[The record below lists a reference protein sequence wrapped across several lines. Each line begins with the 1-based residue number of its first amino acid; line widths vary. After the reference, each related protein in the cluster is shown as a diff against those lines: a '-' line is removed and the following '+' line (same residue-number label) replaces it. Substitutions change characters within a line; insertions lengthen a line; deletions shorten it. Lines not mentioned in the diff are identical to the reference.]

1 MVLTISDEMS
11 VKRLVIPR
19 NRTVR
24 LTRGHDHR
32 DAPAFE
38 RALSTSP
45 EFSIWYTGNS
55 CDERKERSVASG
67 TIANGEKSGAD

>member
-19 NRTVR
+19 SRTVR

-32 DAPAFE
+32 DAPAFV
-38 RALSTSP
+38 RALSTWP

-55 CDERKERSVASG
+55 CAERKVRSVASR
-67 TIANGEKSGAD
+67 TIANGKNGAAD